1 MSLNSAA
8 SGQCCTFSGGF
19 LTPIQNP
26 PPCGPRAPVFPDC
39 DNLLGA
45 SVDAILT
52 LATPGGATVDE
63 ILAQIFIDCP
73 NLLGTTTMEI
83 QESVDIGARIGV
95 LKRVNRN
102 PQIAYMVLSAMVQLN
117 AHNTRFMRPI
127 CSMYSSR
134 GNGTLA
140 AGTLAT
146 ESFGRCDTSI
156 PNALDC
162 SY

>member
-39 DNLLGA
+39 DDLLGA

-63 ILAQIFIDCP
+63 ILVQVLLDCT
-73 NLLGTTTMEI
+73 NLLGITTMEI
-83 QESVDIGARIGV
+83 QEAVDFGARRGV

-102 PQIAYMVLSAMVQLN
+102 AQTAYMVLSAMVQLN
-117 AHNTRFMRPI
+117 GHNSRYMRPL
-127 CSMYSSR
+127 CSMYSTR
-134 GNGTLA
+134 GKGTLA

-146 ESFGRCDTSI
+146 ESFGRCDTSV